1 MIGRDAYTSSRTYSS
16 YRRAPVCL
24 LKERKTKQPSCRPG
38 NSKFRPASSSVDSVS
53 NLRTSPPPPPSPFPL
68 HTRICVYL
76 YIYRGGGGGK
86 GERMGW
92 KKGRGHGRVFNA
104 SDPTMEDSG
113 SEDRARHNVPL
124 TCLYSCT
131 ERERL

>member
-1 MIGRDAYTSSRTYSS
+1 MIRRDAYTSSRTYSS

-53 NLRTSPPPPPSPFPL
+53 NLRTSPLPPLPLPPPY
-68 HTRICVYL
+68 TYMRIFI
-76 YIYRGGGGGK
+76 YIGEGGGE

>member
-1 MIGRDAYTSSRTYSS
+1 MIRRDAYTSSRTYSS

-53 NLRTSPPPPPSPFPL
+53 NLRTSPPPPSPPSPSI
-68 HTRICVYL
+68 HVYA
-76 YIYRGGGGGK
+76 YIYIYIGEGGGGK